1 MTCHPYCIFG
11 ITVDGGDATVIMTG
25 MVLSSWSIQVLKQML
40 YTHYNEMGSS
50 GGNPTACELTKEVAL

>member
-11 ITVDGGDATVIMTG
+11 TTVDGGDAMVDMTG

-40 YTHYNEMGSS
+40 YTQYNEMGSS
-50 GGNPTACELTKEVAL
+50 RGNPTAWGLTKEVAL